1 MQLQGEIHVSRTIS
15 LLDAAKY
22 FINAWLIL
30 LTLMIQVVS
39 SLLPPPHATPTA
51 GAPSKLGI
59 TRMSQCVISMP
70 KQLTCRL
77 PKPGFPSSDFPITY
91 RTSTTVHPSSSA
103 SQASPD
109 SQHHAS
115 SCIEKEKALPPRS
128 LVKTVA
134 LNGSP
139 PHFIPHV
146 ATSFPRRGFPQSGSD
161 RQRQRLRSSS
171 PKAWSRALFAELL
184 SPFFAVAYRP

>member
-1 MQLQGEIHVSRTIS
+1 
-15 LLDAAKY
+15 
-22 FINAWLIL
+22 
-30 LTLMIQVVS
+30 MIQVVS
-39 SLLPPPHATPTA
+39 SLLPPPHATPTT

-91 RTSTTVHPSSSA
+91 RTSTTARPSSSA
-103 SQASPD
+103 SQAFPD

-134 LNGSP
+134 LNGSLHILSHKWRL
-139 PHFIPHV
+139 HFP
-146 ATSFPRRGFPQSGSD
+146 AGASPRAAPTGKDNGGSAL
-161 RQRQRLRSSS
+161 RVPKLGAEPSLRSS
-171 PKAWSRALFAELL
+171 F
-184 SPFFAVAYRP
+184 SPFFAVA